1 LVKFK
6 LKIRT
11 WIFGVVCLGVLL
23 YVGVRVAAESSDGYK
38 FLDQAIRRAPQIQS
52 RLGQIESVQLSY
64 IGGVRLRAVASQRW
78 VTLTLNVVGNK
89 GAAKV
94 VASAERRGGVWS
106 VTAASLDGEPI
117 ALN

>member
-1 LVKFK
+1 MKFK

-11 WIFGVVCLGVLL
+11 WILGVVFFAVLL

-38 FLDQAIRRAPQIQS
+38 FLDQAIRGAPQVQS
-52 RLGQIESVQLSY
+52 RLGQIESVKLSY
-64 IGGVRLRAVASQRW
+64 IGSIRLRAVDSQRW

-94 VASAERRGGVWS
+94 VASAERRGGIWS
-106 VTAASLDGEPI
+106 VTASSIDGEPI